1 MSVGSFVLGGVGGG
15 STVALFINEGFGF
28 SVAAVVPVVAS
39 VGGMVRRGKRRF
51 EIVIDDV
58 RFSARSPAQLQSKVA
73 AWRRGHIPA
82 NDPRPQPKPAKEVV
96 PDRSGIRTEHP
107 ETARDTATPPALPV
121 ASPGAVPFPLAA
133 PRDVVFPPPAPL
145 PPGQAAT
152 AAQATIAHHMAQ
164 IAHQEAAQR
173 ELHAAMAHHAAG
185 DEDDVQAL
193 MAILEHAA

>member
-82 NDPRPQPKPAKEVV
+82 NDPRPQPKPAKEVM
-96 PDRSGIRTEHP
+96 PDKPGTTIREAGSSP
-107 ETARDTATPPALPV
+107 SDTATPPALPV
-121 ASPGAVPFPLAA
+121 ASPGAVPLNLAVSPEA
-133 PRDVVFPPPAPL
+133 LSIVAR
-145 PPGQAAT
+145 
-152 AAQATIAHHMAQ
+152 AAQTRVAALAM
-164 IAHQEAAQR
+164 AAQR
-173 ELHAAMAHHAAG
+173 EAAERELAMARAKVAAR
-185 DEDDVQAL
+185 EDDDWEAL
-193 MAILEHAA
+193 QVILEMVA